1 MDIIPHVLTAA
12 RSVGVQ
18 ASTEMP
24 ASQPQEMVT
33 VRIVGEQSTRFVQQ
47 TRFVVHCWA
56 QSDHRAAEVAR
67 AVSDAVL
74 LLPDTVDNIA
84 SVEQDAMYSDA
95 LDGTRRWSASFS
107 ATCNR

>member
-24 ASQPQEMVT
+24 ASQPQEIIT

-56 QSDHRAAEVAR
+56 QSDYRAAEVAR
-67 AVSDAVL
+67 EVSDAVL

-84 SVEQDAMYSDA
+84 SVEQDSLYADA
-95 LDGTRRWSASFS
+95 LDGMRRWSASFS